1 VDPAE
6 DHVPVVSSHVY
17 WLSLVVDAGVGFERL
32 KRKLETASFVV
43 DFPKCFYFRS
53 PVLSAR
59 FEATMIN
66 LDAQVESFSAQFGS
80 FGYWFY
86 YYFN

>member
-1 VDPAE
+1 MLA
-6 DHVPVVSSHVY
+6 VSSRDY
-17 WLSLVVDAGVGFERL
+17 WFSVIVDAGMGFERS

-43 DFPKCFYFRS
+43 GFPKCFYFRS

-59 FEATMIN
+59 FEATMTN
-66 LDAQVESFSAQFGS
+66 LNAQKESFSAHFSS